1 MTNLIVRTLLLAFFI
16 FFFLPNNVQAQSRK
30 RLRELDKKEAQQ
42 NAEEDAS
49 NEAAKKRHLEIQSK
63 STRKEM
69 RRLKKMSQ
77 RHNTN
82 RRAPF
87 WKRSKRR
94 KR

>member
-1 MTNLIVRTLLLAFFI
+1 MTNLTVRALLFAFFI
-16 FFFLPNNVQAQSRK
+16 FFFLPNNGQAQSRK
-30 RLRELDKKEAQQ
+30 RLRELDKKEAQR
-42 NAEEDAS
+42 NAEEEAS
-49 NEAAKKRHLEIQSK
+49 NDAAKKRHLDIQSK

-69 RRLKKMSQ
+69 RRLKKMSE

-82 RRAPF
+82 RRAPI

>member
-1 MTNLIVRTLLLAFFI
+1 MTNLIVRTLLLTFFI

-30 RLRELDKKEAQQ
+30 RLRELDNKEAQR
-42 NAEEDAS
+42 NAEE
-49 NEAAKKRHLEIQSK
+49 EAANKAALKKHMDIQSK